1 MIRYFI
7 EGLLIC
13 STRLFRL
20 TLIRNERSWYNYL
33 LFPYVV
39 ITVKCDAMLLLSG
52 AVRHWFYVPLIVMS
66 LFALIGTILMIFSP
80 IITYY
85 GFQLDQNV
93 SNEVYI
99 YLSMYHTL
107 LLHSIFIPSSNMLYI
122 V

>member
-1 MIRYFI
+1 MVLYRRII
-7 EGLLIC
+7 N

-52 AVRHWFYVPLIVMS
+52 TVRHWFYVSLIVMS